1 MKFNVL
7 YKQHAVYLHRPLQ
20 RFSFGQIIKIIKI
33 ENMRKVLC
41 VLSLSILFLASC
53 GETKKEETK
62 QVETPKE
69 EVKKSA
75 ATEEAANNDVVVEA
89 TDNMRFN
96 VKRIVVN
103 GGQKVKI
110 TLKHV
115 GKMSIDVMG
124 HNLVILK
131 KGVKMN
137 DFAQRAN
144 AAKDND
150 YIPADS
156 EGDVVAYTKMIGGGD
171 ETTIEFDAPE
181 AGEYD
186 FICSFPS
193 HYAIMKGKFVVK

>member
-1 MKFNVL
+1 MKKIVL
-7 YKQHAVYLHRPLQ
+7 
-20 RFSFGQIIKIIKI
+20 
-33 ENMRKVLC
+33 VLG
-41 VLSLSILFLASC
+41 VVAITVMSC

-62 QVETPKE
+62 QVEAPKE
-69 EVKKSA
+69 EVKKPVA
-75 ATEEAANNDVVVEA
+75 EEEKEEANNDVVVEA

-96 VKRIVVN
+96 MKRIVVN

-115 GKMSIDVMG
+115 GKMSKDLMG

-137 DFAQRAN
+137 DFAQKAN
-144 AAKDND
+144 AAKDSD

-156 EGDVVAYTKMIGGGD
+156 KNEIVAYTKMIGGGE

-186 FICSFPS
+186 FFCSFPS

>member
-1 MKFNVL
+1 
-7 YKQHAVYLHRPLQ
+7 
-20 RFSFGQIIKIIKI
+20 
-33 ENMRKVLC
+33 MRKIVLILG
-41 VLSLSILFLASC
+41 VLALTFASC

-62 QVETPKE
+62 QVEAPKE
-69 EVKKSA
+69 EVKKPVA
-75 ATEEAANNDVVVEA
+75 EEEVANNDVVVEA

-110 TLKHV
+110 TLKHT
-115 GKMSIDVMG
+115 GTMSKDLMG

-156 EGDVVAYTKMIGGGD
+156 GNDIVAHTIMIGGGE
-171 ETTIEFDAPE
+171 ETVIEFDAPE

-186 FICSFPS
+186 FLCSFPS
-193 HYAIMKGKFVVK
+193 HYAIMKGKFIVK

>member
-1 MKFNVL
+1 MK
-7 YKQHAVYLHRPLQ
+7 
-20 RFSFGQIIKIIKI
+20 
-33 ENMRKVLC
+33 KVVM
-41 VLSLSILFLASC
+41 VLSVIAFTLVSC

-62 QVETPKE
+62 QVEAPKE
-69 EVKKSA
+69 EVKKPA
-75 ATEEAANNDVVVEA
+75 VEEEEANNDVVVEA

-115 GKMSIDVMG
+115 GKMSIDLMG

-137 DFAQRAN
+137 DFAQKAN

-150 YIPADS
+150 YIPAGS
-156 EGDVVAYTKMIGGGD
+156 ENDIVAYTKMIGGGD

-186 FICSFPS
+186 FLCSFPS